1 MRGNQLAV
9 QCRISRGIESRNQG
23 AAVAELAVQERCHS
37 PTIWRALGPIQAP
50 GFPLHTFHIPI
61 PFTVRESMS
70 LYCYR
75 DILRIFK
82 NSVFYESLDEL
93 FRKVRYTL
101 CLQRACLISSAL
113 TECRKSCR
121 PLERSILQGVRLPL
135 RKVQN
140 KGYRWL

>member
-9 QCRISRGIESRNQG
+9 QCRISRVIESRNQG
-23 AAVAELAVQERCHS
+23 ATVAELAVQERCHS
-37 PTIWRALGPIQAP
+37 RTTRRDIGPIQTP
-50 GFPLHTFHIPI
+50 GFPLYTFHL
-61 PFTVRESMS
+61 PFTVTESMS

-121 PLERSILQGVRLPL
+121 PLERSILKGVRLPL